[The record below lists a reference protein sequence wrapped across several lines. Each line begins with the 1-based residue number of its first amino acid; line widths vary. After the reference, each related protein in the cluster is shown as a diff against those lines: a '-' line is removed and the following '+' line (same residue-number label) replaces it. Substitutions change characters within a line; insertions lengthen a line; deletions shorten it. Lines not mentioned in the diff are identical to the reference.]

1 MRLFVVFLFSVL
13 PLIAHSQYAESI
25 RTGRPGIAMGPF
37 TAGKKV
43 LQVQSGVSFGK
54 SDFEST
60 NYNKSILGIAV
71 IRYGIWEKFEINGA
85 VGYSHNKITSENE
98 AMYLK
103 GLSVA
108 QAGFRVLLRDGHG
121 SGPNIGFQS
130 RLKLN
135 VLAEDFEQKNLANVS
150 LLAVSQKLGQKI
162 GLLTN
167 LGITWSGNESTP
179 STIYALNLNM
189 PVGKRISVFIENYG
203 SIYQQDLDTRFDTG
217 IGFLINS
224 DLQLDCSFGYGKNEL
239 ERDYFAD
246 FGISWRSVGNRN

>member
-1 MRLFVVFLFSVL
+1 MRLILFLLFFVL
-13 PLIAHSQYAESI
+13 PLIAQSQYAETI
-25 RTGRPGIAMGPF
+25 RTGRPGVAIGPF
-37 TAGKKV
+37 AVGKQV
-43 LQVQSGVSFGK
+43 LQVQSGVNFGK
-54 SDFEST
+54 SDFGSSNQRE
-60 NYNKSILGIAV
+60 SILGIAV
-71 IRYGIWEKFEINGA
+71 IRYGIWKKFEINGA
-85 VGYSHNKITSENE
+85 VGYSHDKITSENE
-98 AMYLK
+98 AALFK

-108 QAGFRVLLRDGHG
+108 QVGFRVLLRDGQG

-135 VLAEDFEQKNLANVS
+135 VLAKDFEQKNLANVS
-150 LLAVSQKLGQKI
+150 VLAVSQKLGQKV

-179 STIYALNLNM
+179 TTIYALNLNM

-224 DLQLDCSFGYGKNEL
+224 DLQLDCSFGYGRNEL
-239 ERDYFAD
+239 ETDYFAD
-246 FGISWRSVGNRN
+246 IGISWRSVGKRN